1 MKQRMIIGLT
11 MAIGLTIISM
21 SWTGP
26 AFSAEQVRLSLHRA
40 QGVDQ
45 GSGEAVIVD
54 GTLTTRVK
62 DLKPH
67 SVYTVWFVN
76 TDPKHEMAG
85 VGQAPY
91 MFKTNG
97 SGAGTFKA
105 KLEEQPFG
113 TWRMLVIIRHP
124 NGNPQ
129 DMQHVE
135 DALWAGLAKA
145 AGKSPANPCAAR

>member
-1 MKQRMIIGLT
+1 MNQRMSIWVMMAVGL
-11 MAIGLTIISM
+11 ATITLG
-21 SWTGP
+21 WTGP
-26 AFSAEQVRLSLHRA
+26 AFSTEQVKLLLHRA
-40 QGVDQ
+40 QGATQ

-54 GTLTTRVK
+54 GTLTTHVK

-67 SVYTVWFVN
+67 SIYTVWFVN

-113 TWRMLVIIRHP
+113 MWQMLVIIRHP

-135 DALWAGLAKA
+135 DALWAGLARA
-145 AGKSPANPCAAR
+145 SKSPTNPCAAR